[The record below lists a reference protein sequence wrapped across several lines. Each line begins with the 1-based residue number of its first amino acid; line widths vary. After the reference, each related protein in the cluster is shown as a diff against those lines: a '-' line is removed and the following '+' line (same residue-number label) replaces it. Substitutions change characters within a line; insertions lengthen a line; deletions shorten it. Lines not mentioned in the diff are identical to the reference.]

1 MAHKPVSIAP
11 IEQRIEQELSGLQ
24 TRAAE
29 LRCALNVVR
38 EFTAELDDS
47 SVPVAD
53 TTEVIKSPRIETRLD
68 SASNQS
74 FAPDSVAATDS
85 GFAPLSPSRRP
96 RRVGDAT
103 VNDVQ
108 VGHLSE
114 LTGYQEETA

>member
-1 MAHKPVSIAP
+1 MAPKPVSLPP

-53 TTEVIKSPRIETRLD
+53 TTEVKIKSPNRSSRASLGPRESPLRPTVET
-68 SASNQS
+68 
-74 FAPDSVAATDS
+74 
-85 GFAPLSPSRRP
+85 
-96 RRVGDAT
+96 
-103 VNDVQ
+103 
-108 VGHLSE
+108 
-114 LTGYQEETA
+114 